1 MEEYAAES
9 YVERSRRDRHADMSV
24 VVGLSWRVKGH
35 QAHADYT
42 GGLDTAR
49 IWQSLASL
57 RDLSLSETLSRLWHT
72 QGENVVVI
80 PGARQAEPKSVGG
93 RQATTGWRHALA
105 RAAPAD
111 LQRPS
116 GCRCDGETPE
126 ARRDRM
132 RAEHEQ
138 KARELLEQRHRRGPG
153 RGADPVP
160 LPVVGDPFF
169 GSGHVFYVIR
179 FPHDDGRGGTR
190 DGGEE
195 TDRDGDGDGVQW
207 IAKIPAAAEDGAW
220 DQLCCEALRA
230 EAFLLHMLREETGV
244 PVAEVVDADCR
255 PGNGVGAPWLLM
267 EFVEGWRLEDV
278 WFGGDGG
285 GGDVNVDVDGRARR
299 ERREKILRNVAGVVL
314 ELGRHE
320 FESGGALVFD
330 RRPMAVRWS
339 ADEDCP
345 STPLYRPTGPWD
357 RPRDMYTAL
366 LDAWPP
372 ATVSERGVDELLRLL
387 LGLVREPGT
396 ARSPLEGS
404 LRGISDI
411 RGMGMG
417 EGGVKMKMKKKKGKF
432 VLTHPDLS
440 MRHILL
446 AEDGT
451 TIKAVLGWDGA
462 RAAPRSFGGGR
473 ARERETGRAEKRQ
486 EGKRMFGGEDVD
498 EAGQEKCE
506 GADVDV
512 TKQSLLT
519 LTLDAAIRD
528 PRCRTAALRRLLEKC
543 SRPFEELDFD
553 FFVDSLGEGYGID
566 PLKLKCLANNVKEL
580 VVEGFVKGA
589 VVW

>member
-1 MEEYAAES
+1 
-9 YVERSRRDRHADMSV
+9 
-24 VVGLSWRVKGH
+24 
-35 QAHADYT
+35 
-42 GGLDTAR
+42 
-49 IWQSLASL
+49 
-57 RDLSLSETLSRLWHT
+57 
-72 QGENVVVI
+72 
-80 PGARQAEPKSVGG
+80 
-93 RQATTGWRHALA
+93 
-105 RAAPAD
+105 
-111 LQRPS
+111 
-116 GCRCDGETPE
+116 
-126 ARRDRM
+126 
-132 RAEHEQ
+132 
-138 KARELLEQRHRRGPG
+138 
-153 RGADPVP
+153 
-160 LPVVGDPFF
+160 
-169 GSGHVFYVIR
+169 
-179 FPHDDGRGGTR
+179 
-190 DGGEE
+190 
-195 TDRDGDGDGVQW
+195 
-207 IAKIPAAAEDGAW
+207 
-220 DQLCCEALRA
+220 
-230 EAFLLHMLREETGV
+230 
-244 PVAEVVDADCR
+244 
-255 PGNGVGAPWLLM
+255 
-267 EFVEGWRLEDV
+267 
-278 WFGGDGG
+278 
-285 GGDVNVDVDGRARR
+285 
-299 ERREKILRNVAGVVL
+299 
-314 ELGRHE
+314 
-320 FESGGALVFD
+320 
-330 RRPMAVRWS
+330 
-339 ADEDCP
+339 
-345 STPLYRPTGPWD
+345 
-357 RPRDMYTAL
+357 MYTAL

-404 LRGISDI
+404 LRGTSDI
-411 RGMGMG
+411 RGMGIG

-462 RAAPRSFGGGR
+462 RAAPRSLGNEALPRWLVRDFDPFIWRWRPTADFWRPSHVAPECNRFEDPPWELSELRGFYASVVRELKRGEQGGR
-473 ARERETGRAEKRQ
+473 ARERETGRAGKRQ